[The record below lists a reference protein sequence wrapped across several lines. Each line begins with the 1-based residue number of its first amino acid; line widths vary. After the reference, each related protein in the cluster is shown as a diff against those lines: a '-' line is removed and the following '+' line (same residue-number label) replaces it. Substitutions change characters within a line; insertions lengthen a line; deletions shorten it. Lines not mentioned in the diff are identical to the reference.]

1 MVCQCKGG
9 CEHWTKLEI
18 EGKLLRTSGGTGH
31 SGKNYNDG
39 YKRCKRC
46 EYYLQTEDLRCKCCG
61 GLLKLRSMK
70 KKIDVVRM

>member
-1 MVCQCKGG
+1 MVCGCKGA

-31 SGKNYNDG
+31 AKKNYNDG
-39 YKRCKRC
+39 FKRCRRC
-46 EYYLQTEDLRCKCCG
+46 EYYLQTEELRCNCCH
-61 GLLKLRSMK
+61 GLLKTRSMK